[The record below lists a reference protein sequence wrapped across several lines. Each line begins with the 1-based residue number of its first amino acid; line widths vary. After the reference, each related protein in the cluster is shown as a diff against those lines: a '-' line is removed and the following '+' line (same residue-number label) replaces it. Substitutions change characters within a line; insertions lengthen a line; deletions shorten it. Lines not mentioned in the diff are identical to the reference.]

1 MKKSRRVYRRPFRR
15 RRCYRPRPSGSPWS
29 QFRKSRPWGLDK
41 RLIHGNIKVMTA
53 TPTAPVVAF
62 EREATARDA
71 LCEAQ
76 QARTAAA
83 FAQEAARDAYTV
95 ARAAYATAEAKVQAA
110 LGAWEACDAEAAR
123 ARLRARRIYFG
134 THNPY
139 GVPTMDQKGTAFA
152 FYVYST
158 RPGANPDPI
167 VPQAGDVIIHCESKV
182 NYPDFLRSYGLEA
195 VSNEWTSRPVVAIKP
210 APAK

>member
-1 MKKSRRVYRRPFRR
+1 
-15 RRCYRPRPSGSPWS
+15 
-29 QFRKSRPWGLDK
+29 
-41 RLIHGNIKVMTA
+41 MTA

-62 EREATARDA
+62 EREAAARDA

-83 FAQEAARDAYTV
+83 FAQEAAHDAYTV
-95 ARAAYATAEAKVQAA
+95 ACVAYATAEAKVQAA
-110 LGAWEACDAEAAR
+110 LVAWEAAKAESNR

-139 GVPTMDQKGTAFA
+139 GVPTFSETGFA
-152 FYVYST
+152 FYVYPT
-158 RPGANPDPI
+158 RGGVSPDPI
-167 VPQAGDVIIHCESKV
+167 VPQAGDVIHHNSSKV
-182 NYPDFLRSYGLEA
+182 NYPEFLRAFGLEA
-195 VSNEWTSRPVVAIKP
+195 QGNDWWLRPIVAIKS